1 MKKTVGIKFLT
12 LALIMTIVFSFSA
25 CGNKTSTNNSKSSSN
40 NEKVTIRLAHTYTGA
55 DPKASYFQAELKKFE
70 EEHPEINLVQETAAG
85 DELRNKIKVELAA
98 NNLPDVF
105 TYWGGSILKPL
116 VVDKKVLNIDEYLKV
131 SKSLK
136 KSDFSDGA
144 WAFYTYNGVPYGI
157 PTEGY
162 VSALVANKKLFAEYN
177 LQYPKTEQDLLN
189 VAKVFNQH
197 GIVPLAVGSK
207 GGNPSHFYFS
217 ELYNQLPNGTQEIE
231 DLTSSYKFN
240 TANAL
245 KVAQIIDEQRKAGV
259 FPKDTVANGDWTPSA
274 ELYNSEKAAMTYLYP
289 WTMGLIKPEIAANSV
304 IIDMPKIDG
313 ATKDPSTFVSS
324 SAVFGLVI
332 NNDSFHD
339 PKKQKAIVELVD
351 FLTSDEMFK
360 ELAKGG
366 MVPAK
371 NIPNMDKSV
380 YPPMLKAALDYA
392 DKLEKVPDHYNTWP
406 DDNSFTVFQNT
417 LDDLWAGAISPQ
429 GFVDKVQKALDS
441 AKSSK

>member
-1 MKKTVGIKFLT
+1 VKKTVGIKFLT

-85 DELRNKIKVELAA
+85 DELRNQIKVELAA

-105 TYWGGSILKPL
+105 TYWGGAILKPL

-162 VSALVANKKLFAEYN
+162 VSAFIVNKKLFAEYN
-177 LQYPKTEQDLLN
+177 LQYPKTEEDLLN

-240 TANAL
+240 TPNAL

-259 FPKDTVANGDWTPSA
+259 FPKDTVANGDWSPSF
-274 ELYNSEKAAMTYLYP
+274 ELYNSGKAAMIYTYP
-289 WTMGLIKPEIAANSV
+289 WMLGQMKPEIAAESEV
-304 IIDMPKIDG
+304 TSLPKIPG

-339 PKKQKAIVELVD
+339 QKKQKAIVELVD

-429 GFVDKVQKALDS
+429 GFVDKVQKL
-441 AKSSK
+441 